1 MYIYVCVCVVVSVYV
16 GLCVV
21 NVYVVWRVC
30 MYTVTPSTD
39 SVCSALKGWRL
50 R

>member
-1 MYIYVCVCVVVSVYV
+1 MYTCVCGSECIR

-30 MYTVTPSTD
+30 IPSLQVQI
-39 SVCSALKGWRL
+39 VCVQR
-50 R
+50 